1 VSLTVVIPCY
11 NAAATVE
18 AAVASARGA
27 AQIVVV
33 DDGSLAETAR
43 LLDSLLANNTY
54 PNLEVVRL
62 PQNAGLGAARNA
74 GVARATQPWIAFLDA
89 DDVYLSHNAQSF
101 PEAWGVFAA
110 TQPRGHWFFHSV
122 REWSPPTP
130 PGRVRAGDP
139 VRQPSDLLL
148 KRSPLAPSATVLS
161 TSLAQKFPFQTD
173 RRLQGTED
181 LDLWIRLLYADFRPR
196 SWSDLPWTA
205 YRIGTGMSSALGS
218 HAAKIR
224 LQWARFVRNG
234 WIQSADLAAAE
245 SELQRQLARSYHK
258 AGRFLKAQKAYHKA
272 GFSLKNKLLSAAAA
286 LGIRL

>member
-74 GVARATQPWIAFLDA
+74 GVARATQPWVAFLDA
-89 DDVYLSHNAQSF
+89 DDVFLSHNAQSF

-110 TQPRGHWFFHSV
+110 TQPRGHRFFHTV
-122 REWSPPTP
+122 REWSPPAP

-196 SWSDLPWTA
+196 SWSNLPWTA
-205 YRIGTGMSSALGS
+205 YRIGSGMSSALGS

-224 LQWARFVRNG
+224 MQWARFVRNG
-234 WIQSADLAAAE
+234 WIQSADLEAAE

-258 AGRFLKAQKAYHKA
+258 AGRFLKAQKAYQKA

>member
-1 VSLTVVIPCY
+1 MSLTVVIPCY

-18 AAVASARGA
+18 AAVDSARGA

-74 GVARATQPWIAFLDA
+74 GVARATQPWVAFLDA

-101 PEAWGVFAA
+101 AEAWGVFAA
-110 TQPRGHWFFHSV
+110 TQPRGHWFFHTV
-122 REWSPPTP
+122 REWSPPAP

-196 SWSDLPWTA
+196 HWSDLPWTA

-218 HAAKIR
+218 HAAKIHM
-224 LQWARFVRNG
+224 QWARFVRNG
-234 WIQSADLAAAE
+234 WIQSADLEAAE

-272 GFSLKNKLLSAAAA
+272 GFSLKNRLLSAAAA

>member
-1 VSLTVVIPCY
+1 MSLTVVIPCY

-74 GVARATQPWIAFLDA
+74 GVARATQPWVAFLDA
-89 DDVYLSHNAQSF
+89 DDVYLSHNSQSF

-110 TQPRGHWFFHSV
+110 TQPRGHWFFHTV
-122 REWSPPTP
+122 REWSPPDP
-130 PGRVRAGDP
+130 PGRIRAGDP

-196 SWSDLPWTA
+196 HWSDLPWTA

-224 LQWARFVRNG
+224 MQWARFVRNG
-234 WIQSADLAAAE
+234 WIQSADLEAAE

-258 AGRFLKAQKAYHKA
+258 AGRFLKAQKAYQKA

>member
-1 VSLTVVIPCY
+1 MSLTVVIPCY

-27 AQIVVV
+27 AQILVV
-33 DDGSLAETAR
+33 DDGSHTETANR
-43 LLDSLLANNTY
+43 LDSLVATNTY
-54 PNLEVVRL
+54 PNLELVRL

-74 GVARATQPWIAFLDA
+74 GVARTTQPWVAFLDA
-89 DDVYLSHNAQSF
+89 DDVYLSHNSQSF
-101 PEAWGVFAA
+101 PVSWGVFAA
-110 TQPRGHWFFHSV
+110 TQPRGHWFFHTV
-122 REWSPPTP
+122 REWSPPAS

-272 GFSLKNKLLSAAAA
+272 GFSLKNKLLSTAAA

>member
-43 LLDSLLANNTY
+43 LLDALLANNTY

-74 GVARATQPWIAFLDA
+74 GVARASQPWVAFLDA

-101 PEAWGVFAA
+101 AEAWGVFAA
-110 TQPRGHWFFHSV
+110 TQPRGHWFFHTV
-122 REWSPPTP
+122 REWSPPAP

-196 SWSDLPWTA
+196 SWSNLPWTA

-224 LQWARFVRNG
+224 MQWARFVRNG
-234 WIQSADLAAAE
+234 WIQSADLEASE

-258 AGRFLKAQKAYHKA
+258 AGRFLKAQKAYQKA

>member
-1 VSLTVVIPCY
+1 MSLTVVIPCY

-27 AQIVVV
+27 AQILVV
-33 DDGSLAETAR
+33 DDGSHTETANR
-43 LLDSLLANNTY
+43 LDSLVATNTY
-54 PNLEVVRL
+54 PNLELVRL
-62 PQNAGLGAARNA
+62 PKNAGLGAARNA
-74 GVARATQPWIAFLDA
+74 GVARTTQPWVAFLDA
-89 DDVYLSHNAQSF
+89 DDVYLSHNSQSF
-101 PEAWGVFAA
+101 PESWGVFAA
-110 TQPRGHWFFHSV
+110 TQPRGHWFFHTV
-122 REWSPPTP
+122 REWSPPAS

-139 VRQPSDLLL
+139 VRQPSDLLV

-272 GFSLKNKLLSAAAA
+272 GFSLKNKLLSTAAA

>member
-1 VSLTVVIPCY
+1 MSLTVVIPCY

-43 LLDSLLANNTY
+43 LLDALLANNTY

-74 GVARATQPWIAFLDA
+74 GVARASQPWVAFLDA

-101 PEAWGVFAA
+101 AEAWGVFAA
-110 TQPRGHWFFHSV
+110 TQPRGHWFFHTV
-122 REWSPPTP
+122 REWSPPAP

-196 SWSDLPWTA
+196 SWSNLPWTA

-224 LQWARFVRNG
+224 MQWARFVRNG
-234 WIQSADLAAAE
+234 WIQSADLEAAE

-258 AGRFLKAQKAYHKA
+258 AGRFLKAQKAYQKA
-272 GFSLKNKLLSAAAA
+272 GFLLKNKLLSAAAA

>member
-43 LLDSLLANNTY
+43 LLDALLANNTY

-74 GVARATQPWIAFLDA
+74 GVARASQPWVAFLDA

-101 PEAWGVFAA
+101 AEAWGVFAA
-110 TQPRGHWFFHSV
+110 TQPRGHWFFHTV
-122 REWSPPTP
+122 REWSPPAP

-196 SWSDLPWTA
+196 SWSNLPWTA
-205 YRIGTGMSSALGS
+205 YRIGSGMSSALGS

-224 LQWARFVRNG
+224 MQWARFVRNG
-234 WIQSADLAAAE
+234 WIQSADLEAAE

-258 AGRFLKAQKAYHKA
+258 AGRFLKAQKAYQKA

>member
-1 VSLTVVIPCY
+1 VNLTVVIPCY

-43 LLDSLLANNTY
+43 LLDALLANNTY

-74 GVARATQPWIAFLDA
+74 GVARASQPWVAFLDA

-101 PEAWGVFAA
+101 AEAWGVFAA
-110 TQPRGHWFFHSV
+110 TQPRGHWFFHTV
-122 REWSPPTP
+122 REWSPPAP

-196 SWSDLPWTA
+196 SWSNLPWTA

-224 LQWARFVRNG
+224 MQWARFVRNG
-234 WIQSADLAAAE
+234 WIQSADLEAAE

-258 AGRFLKAQKAYHKA
+258 AGRFLKAQKAYQKA

>member
-43 LLDSLLANNTY
+43 LLDALLANNTY

-74 GVARATQPWIAFLDA
+74 GVARASQPWVAFLDA

-101 PEAWGVFAA
+101 AEAWGVFAA
-110 TQPRGHWFFHSV
+110 TQPRGHWFFHTV
-122 REWSPPTP
+122 REWSPPAP

-196 SWSDLPWTA
+196 SWSNLPWTA

-224 LQWARFVRNG
+224 MQWARFVRNG
-234 WIQSADLAAAE
+234 WIQSADLEAAE

-258 AGRFLKAQKAYHKA
+258 AGRFLKAQKAYQKA
-272 GFSLKNKLLSAAAA
+272 GFLLKNKLLSAAAA

>member
-1 VSLTVVIPCY
+1 MSLTVVIPYY

-18 AAVASARGA
+18 AAVDSARGA

-74 GVARATQPWIAFLDA
+74 GVARATQPWVAFLDA

-101 PEAWGVFAA
+101 AEAWGVFAA
-110 TQPRGHWFFHSV
+110 TQPRGHWFFHTV
-122 REWSPPTP
+122 REWSPPAP

-196 SWSDLPWTA
+196 HWSDLPWTA

-224 LQWARFVRNG
+224 MQWARFVRNG
-234 WIQSADLAAAE
+234 WIQSADLEAAE

-258 AGRFLKAQKAYHKA
+258 AGRFLKAQKAYQKA
-272 GFSLKNKLLSAAAA
+272 GFSLKNRLLSAAAA

>member
-1 VSLTVVIPCY
+1 
-11 NAAATVE
+11 
-18 AAVASARGA
+18 
-27 AQIVVV
+27 VVV

-62 PQNAGLGAARNA
+62 PQNAGLGVARNA
-74 GVARATQPWIAFLDA
+74 GVARATQPWVAFLDA
-89 DDVYLSHNAQSF
+89 DDVYLSHNSQSF

-110 TQPRGHWFFHSV
+110 TQPRGHWFFHTV
-122 REWSPPTP
+122 REWSPPAP

-196 SWSDLPWTA
+196 SWSNLPWTA

-224 LQWARFVRNG
+224 MQWARFVRNG
-234 WIQSADLAAAE
+234 WIQSADLEAAE

-258 AGRFLKAQKAYHKA
+258 AGRFLKAQKAYQKA

>member
-11 NAAATVE
+11 NAATTVE

-27 AQIVVV
+27 AQILVV
-33 DDGSLAETAR
+33 DDGSHTETANF
-43 LLDSLLANNTY
+43 LDSLVATNTY
-54 PNLEVVRL
+54 PNLELVRL
-62 PQNAGLGAARNA
+62 PENAGLGAARNA
-74 GVARATQPWIAFLDA
+74 GVARATQDWVAFLDA
-89 DDVYLSHNAQSF
+89 DDVYLSHNSQSF
-101 PEAWGVFAA
+101 PEAWCVFAA
-110 TQPRGHWFFHSV
+110 TQPRGHWFFHTV
-122 REWSPPTP
+122 REWSPPAS

-161 TSLAQKFPFQTD
+161 TFLAQKFPFQTD

-245 SELQRQLARSYHK
+245 FELQRQLARSYHK